1 MASRALMYLSLVLGI
16 LYLPWWAVAAVAV
29 AALALWSSY
38 AVVFL
43 AGIVMDLS
51 YGAPVA
57 ALGDFSFVLPHSL
70 RFSPSWHCFW
80 IRRYSNN
87 PPIRFFVPPALLFEV
102 RVCSA
107 SWEKNGA
114 IRRLNRTR
122 F

>member
-1 MASRALMYLSLVLGI
+1 MASRALMYLSLVLGT

-57 ALGDFSFVLPHSL
+57 ALGAGFSIIVMLLQKVFPNLFAKKIGLKSEIPFAPFIIVALILVLVG
-70 RFSPSWHCFW
+70 
-80 IRRYSNN
+80 I
-87 PPIRFFVPPALLFEV
+87 
-102 RVCSA
+102 
-107 SWEKNGA
+107 
-114 IRRLNRTR
+114 
-122 F
+122 